1 MWSPERERDQRG
13 ISDNVQSDKR
23 MKTTV
28 QYNNILSMFSTGRLS
43 SEVNTQYRGAP
54 PSVLLTA
61 KPIIA
66 PDNLGK
72 KDT

>member
-1 MWSPERERDQRG
+1 
-13 ISDNVQSDKR
+13 
-23 MKTTV
+23 
-28 QYNNILSMFSTGRLS
+28 MFSRGRLS

-72 KDT
+72 KGYITVQVRLAQ